1 MAQNHKFSNYAGFR
15 PFTRT
20 YAIFHLGRRSGHIA
34 AHQTSQSPRYEGS
47 GHHRPR
53 QYVRRQE
60 LPRRRHRCGHQTYFG
75 CETYVVR
82 NRFEK
87 DKDEKAGD
95 HLILLAKK
103 PNGLPQSLQDRILL
117 LYRRIL
123 LQAPYRQETAGT
135 IPRGI
140 DLLLGMSG
148 RRSSPGHHA
157 QRHGGG

>member
-60 LPRRRHRCGHQTYFG
+60 LPRRRHRCGHQAYSG
-75 CETYVVR
+75 MR
-82 NRFEK
+82 NLRRAQPLRKGQGREGGRSP
-87 DKDEKAGD
+87 DSAGQ
-95 HLILLAKK
+95 K